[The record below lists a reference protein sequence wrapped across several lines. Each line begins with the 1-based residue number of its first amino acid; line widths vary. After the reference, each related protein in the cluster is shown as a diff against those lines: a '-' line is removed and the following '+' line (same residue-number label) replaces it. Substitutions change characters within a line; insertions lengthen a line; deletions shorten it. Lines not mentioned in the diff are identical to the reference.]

1 MQTYICKCGKTF
13 EKSSKADTTG
23 YVLTDYSPQHEC
35 FGCPYIVTERDW
47 QTKEIVKRECRAT
60 PKITYLTRCH
70 IGTGGGDFSYC
81 YIYSLDL
88 VFIKRV
94 LNFVNTLDGAE
105 HHNHTVPEEWRAA
118 DFGKCYRSDNCCGLA
133 IFPLIFKKN
142 KLGTEARRAV
152 KDRFFTNLGYYN
164 AVRKDMTEE
173 QEKEIIMQRIEIAK
187 ENARNDCESCGYC
200 SNDEEEPHP
209 KEDKTMV
216 GPAFNF
222 GSFISES
229 NTLKQLPLNLLVPRH
244 NHRFKLYDGERLQD
258 MVQSIRSNGV
268 LTPIIVMLINDELVK
283 LIESE
288 MNAADEDKKVKLGE
302 AAEFY
307 RSHLDKYEILAGH
320 NRCNAAQLAGKTSV
334 PGIVKENLSY
344 DEAEMYVAETNFMQR
359 GFDDLSI
366 TERAAVLAA
375 RHSAMFDEDKRN
387 AIVRELAILNG
398 EEVENTADGEK
409 KSKLAAVGENYG
421 LSKDTVARLIRIDK
435 LVPELKSYVDEGRIA
450 VRAAVNLSYLFSS
463 EQRKVAEL
471 IDFGVD
477 MKKSALLREVSR
489 QNKLNDNAIHEIL
502 ITGRLGN
509 APVAKR
515 KPIRVKIDTEISD
528 KYFSPDWDEARVQ
541 DIINLAL
548 EQYFSKTGIERD
560 GGENLD

>member
-13 EKSSKADTTG
+13 EKSSIADTTG

-70 IGTGGGDFSYC
+70 IGTGSGAFSSC

-94 LNFVNTLDGAE
+94 LNFVNALAGAE

-118 DFGKCYRSDNCCGLA
+118 DFGKFYRSDNCCGLA

-142 KLGTEARRAV
+142 KSGTEARRV
-152 KDRFFTNLGYYN
+152 VINKFFNSLGY
-164 AVRKDMTEE
+164 RKNMTEK

-187 ENARNDCESCGYC
+187 ENAQNDCESCGYC

-229 NTLKQLPLNLLVPRH
+229 NTLKQLPLELLVPRH

-268 LTPIIVMLINDELVK
+268 LTPIIAMLINDELVK
-283 LIESE
+283 LIESK
-288 MNAADEDKKVKLGE
+288 MNTADEDKKAKLGE

-375 RHSAMFDEDKRN
+375 RHSDMFDEDKRN

-502 ITGRLGN
+502 ITGRLGD
-509 APVAKR
+509 APAAKR
-515 KPIRVKIDTEISD
+515 KPIRVKIDTEISN

-541 DIINLAL
+541 DIINLSL
-548 EQYFSKTGIERD
+548 EQYFSKI
-560 GGENLD
+560 